1 MRTSRR
7 WTMTAIAT
15 AGLAIGSVLA
25 QDQPVQ
31 GAGPDQDQAN
41 NERYWGIVNNS
52 NNSYKTWPSSLRD
65 SAFDRYAMRHG
76 RTTGSNPAPVVN
88 APKAEATTAT
98 PTTPQTPPAA
108 SPTAAAAPT
117 APVAQR

>member
-1 MRTSRR
+1 MRTSGR

-15 AGLAIGSVLA
+15 AGLAIGSALA

-65 SAFDRYAMRHG
+65 SAFDRYAWRHG
-76 RTTGSNPAPVVN
+76 RNTGSTPAPV
-88 APKAEATTAT
+88 ATASKAEAPPPT
-98 PTTPQTPPAA
+98 PAAPQTPPAA
-108 SPTAAAAPT
+108 SPAAPT
-117 APVAQR
+117 APVVQR